1 MTRVIQMK
9 PRRNKLLGIGNKTMT
24 AGRQRNLTMGH
35 QIIATSV
42 GLYRPEGTR
51 ILYINGEITEEM
63 ACIFNLTML
72 ELEAEGRSEDITVYI
87 NSPGGSVSAGL
98 SMIDTM
104 DIVSCDVRTVCI
116 GMAASMGAWILMC
129 GTKGKRFA
137 LPHSRVILHQPLGG
151 LGGVSQASDIKLM
164 ADEMMRLKAE
174 LFSMVVERTGKPI
187 TDVERDCDRDFYL
200 SSEAALEYGII
211 DEVLSSHRN

>member
-1 MTRVIQMK
+1 
-9 PRRNKLLGIGNKTMT
+9 
-24 AGRQRNLTMGH
+24 MGH